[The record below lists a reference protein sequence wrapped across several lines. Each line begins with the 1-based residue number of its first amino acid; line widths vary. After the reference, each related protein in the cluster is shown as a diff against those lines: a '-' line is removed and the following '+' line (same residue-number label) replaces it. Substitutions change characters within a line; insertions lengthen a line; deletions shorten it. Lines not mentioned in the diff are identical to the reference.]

1 MVYSLT
7 RRIAGIRTIATTVSY
22 LFKTSRQRVTATNTT
37 NTTAAIGQITN
48 TMLADRR
55 DTTGRGEGRFGNAA
69 IATDALIEDGEFVWV
84 HIL

>member
-7 RRIAGIRTIATTVSY
+7 GRIAGIRTIATTVSY
-22 LFKTSRQRVTATNTT
+22 LFKTSRQRVTAPTT
-37 NTTAAIGQITN
+37 NNTAAIGQITN

-55 DTTGRGEGRFGNAA
+55 DTTGRGEGRFGDAA
-69 IATDALIEDGEFVWV
+69 VATDALIEDGEFVWV